1 MIELSDKDRQ
11 QILAR
16 LQGMQNAVKLVHFT
30 QELDCDFCGETKEL
44 LETLASLSGRISL
57 EVHNLQLAKDKAAQY
72 GIDKVPATV
81 IEGARDYGIRLYG
94 LPAGYE
100 FVVLLED
107 ILRVSRGESGL
118 SAESVAKLRSLAAP
132 VHLQVFVTPTC
143 PYCPGA
149 TLLAHQL
156 ALESEQ
162 ITADMVEAT
171 EFPDLVRRYNVRG
184 VPKTIVNGKAGIEGS
199 LPEPHFIDG
208 ILAAVN
214 GHGTKGAAGARR

>member
-57 EVHNLQLAKDKAAQY
+57 EVYNLQLEKDKAAQY

>member
-16 LQGMQNAVKLVHFT
+16 LQGMQSAVKLVHFT
-30 QELDCDFCGETKEL
+30 QELECDFCGETKEL
-44 LETLASLSGRISL
+44 LEALAGLSGKISL
-57 EVHNLQLAKDKAAQY
+57 EVHNLQLARDKAAQY

-171 EFPDLVRRYNVRG
+171 EFPDLVRRYSVRG

-199 LPEPHFIDG
+199 LPESNFIDG
-208 ILAAVN
+208 ILAAAN
-214 GHGTKGAAGARR
+214 GNGTKEAAGVRL

>member
-57 EVHNLQLAKDKAAQY
+57 EVYNLQLEKDKAAQY

-81 IEGARDYGIRLYG
+81 IEGGRDYGIRLYG

-100 FVVLLED
+100 FVVLLEG

-118 SAESVAKLRSLAAP
+118 AAESVDKLRSLAAP
-132 VHLQVFVTPTC
+132 VHL
-143 PYCPGA
+143 
-149 TLLAHQL
+149 
-156 ALESEQ
+156 
-162 ITADMVEAT
+162 
-171 EFPDLVRRYNVRG
+171 
-184 VPKTIVNGKAGIEGS
+184 
-199 LPEPHFIDG
+199 
-208 ILAAVN
+208 
-214 GHGTKGAAGARR
+214 

>member
-16 LQGMQNAVKLVHFT
+16 LQGMQSAVKLVHFT
-30 QELDCDFCGETKEL
+30 RELECDFCGETREL
-44 LETLASLSGRISL
+44 LEALARLSDKISL

-118 SAESVAKLRSLAAP
+118 SAESVMKLRSLAAP

-149 TLLAHQL
+149 ALLAHQL
-156 ALESEQ
+156 ALESDQ

-199 LPEPHFIDG
+199 LPEPNLIDG
-208 ILAAVN
+208 ILAAVKGN
-214 GHGTKGAAGARR
+214 GTKEAAGVRL